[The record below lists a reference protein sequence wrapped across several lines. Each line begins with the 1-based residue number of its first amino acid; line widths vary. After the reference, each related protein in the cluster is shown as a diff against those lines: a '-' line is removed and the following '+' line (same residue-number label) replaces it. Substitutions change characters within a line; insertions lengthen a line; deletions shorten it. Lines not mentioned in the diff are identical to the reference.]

1 MKQLFKKNLFFTAL
15 LITALAF
22 SCKGHDHHDHDH
34 DHEHEHEHEHDDAH
48 SSVHLTII
56 KDGKNIAIEAEAHR
70 DALFLK
76 PDKSEVSLQDF
87 AGHLDKTIV
96 FGQTCQ
102 AAEKAVT
109 SEEEGHH
116 EIYLVNFQVSC
127 QEELSQL
134 QFQFADVYSS
144 IKKVHAFVV
153 LGDKTNEL
161 SVEANSTI
169 DLQ

>member
-1 MKQLFKKNLFFTAL
+1 MKQFLKKNLFFTAL

-34 DHEHEHEHEHDDAH
+34 DHEHEHEHDDAH
-48 SSVHLTII
+48 SSVHLTVI
-56 KDGKNIAIEAEAHR
+56 KDGKDIAIEAEAHR

-87 AGHLDKTIV
+87 AGHFDKTIV
-96 FGQTCQ
+96 LPQACQ
-102 AAEKAVT
+102 AGEKTAT

-134 QFQFADVYSS
+134 QLQFADVYSS

-153 LGDKTNEL
+153 LPDKTNEL
-161 SVEANSTI
+161 SVEANST
-169 DLQ
+169 LNLK